1 MNFPEDTTNFKVKAA
16 SATKVHLNIK
26 YLKVEFKVFM
36 KVSLCIQ
43 DFSQYGGLE
52 SVFLFVCFVRL
63 CFCLT
68 HSLTSKGGN

>member
-36 KVSLCIQ
+36 EFPLCVQ
-43 DFSQYGGLE
+43 DFSQYGGRE
-52 SVFLFVCFVRL
+52 SVFRSFFVCLFALFVCV
-63 CFCLT
+63 
-68 HSLTSKGGN
+68 SI